1 MTDQTISLK
10 PVDRVEITT
19 LVDNYVDVLLPSSD
33 VVTRPSLDRDGQ
45 ISTDTLIAEHG
56 LSLLVTVYGE
66 KDRHTILLDTGHT
79 KIGVPHNMERLGIDV
94 TDIEAIVMSHRH
106 MDHTGGLQELRER
119 IGKKEI
125 ELVSHPGV
133 FRYPRYIKI
142 DDEMRISFPAF
153 DRDNLR
159 PLGINPTD
167 STEPLLTL
175 GGGALF
181 LGEIPRRTS
190 FEKGMANCY
199 HIVAGKEEPDAIED
213 DSGVVL
219 NLRDK
224 GLVILTGCAH
234 AGIINTVDYAREIT
248 GTAGVHAIMGG
259 FHLSGPNADLLID
272 QTIASLIEIDP
283 DYIIPTHCT
292 GRTAIQRIEEA
303 MPEKFLLNMSGT
315 TITFE

>member
-1 MTDQTISLK
+1 MAYTI
-10 PVDRVEITT
+10 DEADCIEIHT
-19 LVDNYVDVLLPSSD
+19 LLDNYIDLTSGD
-33 VVTRPSLDRDGQ
+33 
-45 ISTDTLIAEHG
+45 STDMVKRASPVKDFEIGNSILAEHG
-56 LSLLVTVYGE
+56 FSA
-66 KDRHTILLDTGHT
+66 LLDITANEVSQRILFDFGFS
-79 KIGVPHNMERLGIDV
+79 GQGAAFNADALGLDLTDV
-94 TDIEAIVMSHRH
+94 DLLMLSHGH

-125 ELVSHPGV
+125 DLVSHPGV